1 MDDGNRHIAFIC
13 SKGNLDMAYPA
24 LVMGWAAL
32 GNGIDVTIF
41 FTFWGLDIINKNRV
55 DHLELA
61 PVANTSMK
69 MSMMGVD
76 TGNLGIPNIM
86 GVLPGMTAFATKL
99 MKNKMTGIEVPSV
112 REYLQM
118 LVDAGAKLY
127 ACKMSVDMMEL
138 KMDDFVDGVIDIV
151 TAGDFMDMT
160 EGAGSSLFEY
170 SRCLIIESVYLTHAL
185 DCVYWTGCLLQCLAV
200 FLFMLDSG
208 GVTDS
213 AGSLLLIGLGFFFL
227 LLAVTQFWRNS
238 CRPASSFPKLVR
250 RPGPN
255 IRTTTNNMTKSSG
268 RPISI
273 ISLAP

>member
-1 MDDGNRHIAFIC
+1 MTDDNRHIAFIC

-41 FTFWGLDIINKNRV
+41 FTFWGLDIINKDRV

-76 TGNLGIPNIM
+76 TGNLGIPNLM

-99 MKNKMTGIEVPSV
+99 MKDKMDKLEVPPV

-127 ACKMSVDMMEL
+127 ACKMSVDMMQLEM
-138 KMDDFVDGVIDIV
+138 KDFVDGVQAIV

-160 EGAGSSLFEY
+160 EGAQ
-170 SRCLIIESVYLTHAL
+170 I
-185 DCVYWTGCLLQCLAV
+185 V
-200 FLFMLDSG
+200 F
-208 GVTDS
+208 
-213 AGSLLLIGLGFFFL
+213 I
-227 LLAVTQFWRNS
+227 
-238 CRPASSFPKLVR
+238 
-250 RPGPN
+250 
-255 IRTTTNNMTKSSG
+255 
-268 RPISI
+268 
-273 ISLAP
+273 